1 MNKSASLTPVQ
12 GPSTVVCMIVTEL
25 SQLTEKKTTYRKR
38 LQKKNSPSGLTRTSP
53 LMRFYT
59 ESFGITKC

>member
-25 SQLTEKKTTYRKR
+25 SQL
-38 LQKKNSPSGLTRTSP
+38 PH
-53 LMRFYT
+53 
-59 ESFGITKC
+59 